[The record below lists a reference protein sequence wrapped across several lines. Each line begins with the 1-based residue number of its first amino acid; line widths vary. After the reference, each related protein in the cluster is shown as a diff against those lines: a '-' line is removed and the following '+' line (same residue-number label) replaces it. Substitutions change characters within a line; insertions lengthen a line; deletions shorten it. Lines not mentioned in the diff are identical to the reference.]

1 MGLTPRCAWNND
13 ASMEETM
20 QKKYES
26 GTFCRSIQCERHAP
40 LETLT
45 GEAYLEKKAVHC
57 KDCYAWKFLNWTK
70 DKGWRIIYT
79 MPEISSKEL
88 AARIKGID
96 IVRVEDLTE
105 DEILTL

>member
-1 MGLTPRCAWNND
+1 
-13 ASMEETM
+13 MEETM

-26 GTFCRSIQCERHAP
+26 GTFCQSIQCERHVP
-40 LETLT
+40 LENLS
-45 GEAYLEKKAVHC
+45 GDAYLAKKAVHC

-70 DKGWRIIYT
+70 EKGWRIVFT

>member
-1 MGLTPRCAWNND
+1 
-13 ASMEETM
+13 MEETM

-26 GTFCRSIQCERHAP
+26 GTFCQSIQCERHVP
-40 LETLT
+40 LESLS
-45 GEAYLEKKAVHC
+45 GDAYLAKKAVHC

-70 DKGWRIIYT
+70 EKGWRIVFT

>member
-1 MGLTPRCAWNND
+1 
-13 ASMEETM
+13 M

-26 GTFCRSIQCERHAP
+26 GMFCKSIKCERHAP
-40 LETLT
+40 LEGKT
-45 GEAYLEKKAVHC
+45 GEEYFREKAVHC
-57 KDCYAWKFLNWTK
+57 ADCYAWKFLNWTR
-70 DKGWRIIYT
+70 DNGWRIVLT

-96 IVRVEDLTE
+96 VVRVEDLTE